1 MYLTAVSP
9 FAVKIA
15 GEPFAVYITVNLKGY
30 LTDIAYICAESG
42 AGKWVGLS

>member
-1 MYLTAVSP
+1 MYLTAISP

-15 GEPFAVYITVNLKGY
+15 GEPFAAYSTVNLKGN

-42 AGKWVGLS
+42 AGKWVELS